1 MFGEFTVQD
10 DVMISIPENTP
21 PKAYPSKEEIF
32 YALLSNLSV
41 IISIKDFTG
50 ELSEEE
56 KVEYAREN
64 KKPVYIVT
72 LLQYRRI
79 KNIE

>member
-10 DVMISIPENTP
+10 DVIISIPENTL

-56 KVEYAREN
+56 KVEYARKN

-72 LLQYRRI
+72 LLQYGRI
-79 KNIE
+79 KNVE